1 MSFLQHA
8 LSQADPLFTFSVADM
23 RSLLLAASAT
33 LFSSSSVA
41 SSKPDYHRD
50 ADVLQYVN
58 PKIGTSGVEPNDNG
72 GMVPS
77 VSPPFG
83 MTRWT
88 PQVDSTSN
96 VRRNS
101 VIT

>member
-1 MSFLQHA
+1 MSLLQNAVSYFESHLA
-8 LSQADPLFTFSVADM
+8 YQSASM
-23 RSLLLAASAT
+23 RSLLLAGSAA
-33 LFSSSSVA
+33 LFSSSLV
-41 SSKPDYHRD
+41 SSSDPDYHQD
-50 ADVLQYVN
+50 AGVLQYVN

-88 PQVDSTSN
+88 PQVRD
-96 VRRNS
+96 NS
-101 VIT
+101 EIGRVCWC